1 MSENDKLAALLGSA
15 YLLKKADDKIDSLE
29 RKISDVNNT
38 VKSLIKDNFPALIFT
53 VFLIL
58 FLFYLFIR
66 TLKRKLR
73 GFYESALRQKMVY
86 STN

>member
-38 VKSLIKDNFPALIFT
+38 VKSLIKDNNNFQKRTERLLDENKRLLKDIKQK
-53 VFLIL
+53 
-58 FLFYLFIR
+58 IR
-66 TLKRKLR
+66 
-73 GFYESALRQKMVY
+73 
-86 STN
+86 